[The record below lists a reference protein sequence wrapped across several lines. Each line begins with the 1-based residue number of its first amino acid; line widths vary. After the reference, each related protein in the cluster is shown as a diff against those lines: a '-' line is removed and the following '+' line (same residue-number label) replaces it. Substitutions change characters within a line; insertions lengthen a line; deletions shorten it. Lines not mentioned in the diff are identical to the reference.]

1 METHL
6 QPENVVNHVA
16 KDKYRNL
23 NSGVRRVAG
32 RNECGTI
39 TKRRMS
45 LAASGDGHDVCTG
58 VTGIV
63 VWSEE

>member
-6 QPENVVNHVA
+6 QPENEVNHVA
-16 KDKYRNL
+16 KDKNRNL
-23 NSGVRRVAG
+23 NSGIRRVAE
-32 RNECGTI
+32 RNEGGTI

-45 LAASGDGHDVCTG
+45 LASSGDGHDVCTG